1 MQWSQTAG
9 ARKSKYI
16 AGVHVLGQERT
27 FLCLQFLK
35 SLPWAWG
42 LLPPPASLP
51 PSFCSL
57 GKRPPISP
65 IYPAPLS
72 FHRMTFPA
80 SKKTPS
86 SLVRAPSLPG
96 DILPAQGKSKFI
108 SFHAMRRYGLHI
120 VLMQCIITETALQI
134 CIFYL
139 CFITPRIF
147 PNSFLSTRT
156 SLKYILASFMSS
168 WNWIANSYCNENTY
182 VPAWWYTTLHSN
194 YGCALINLN
203 WRVLSLNCW

>member
-1 MQWSQTAG
+1 MKPNSWCKEVKIHSWCA
-9 ARKSKYI
+9 
-16 AGVHVLGQERT
+16 H
-27 FLCLQFLK
+27 
-35 SLPWAWG
+35 PWARENLS
-42 LLPPPASLP
+42 LLAIFEKLALGMGASAPPASLP
-51 PSFCSL
+51 PPFCSL

-80 SKKTPS
+80 SKKTPI
-86 SLVRAPSLPG
+86 SLVRAPSLQR

-168 WNWIANSYCNENTY
+168 
-182 VPAWWYTTLHSN
+182 
-194 YGCALINLN
+194 
-203 WRVLSLNCW
+203 